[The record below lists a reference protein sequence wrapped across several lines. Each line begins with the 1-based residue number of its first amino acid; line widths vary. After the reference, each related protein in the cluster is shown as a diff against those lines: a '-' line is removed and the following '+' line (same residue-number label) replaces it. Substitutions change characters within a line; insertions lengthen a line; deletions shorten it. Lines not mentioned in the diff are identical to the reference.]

1 MRTAAVTGEGA
12 RTLNAADRVRLVK
25 AQVEALELRQTVERL
40 DQVNR
45 ELLAERASLVRDL
58 TEWQRIAAERAG
70 RIVALEH
77 RLGA

>member
-1 MRTAAVTGEGA
+1 M
-12 RTLNAADRVRLVK
+12 VK

-58 TEWQRIAAERAG
+58 AEWERIAAERAA
-70 RIVALEH
+70 RIVTLEH
-77 RLGA
+77 RLGTER